1 MCLRV
6 HTTGHGMAFHM
17 PSAYSL
23 IVLSLE
29 NLPEL
34 ATGRS
39 RRSICTHGMAD
50 LLRRCH
56 GCHSC
61 APFGRIR
68 RLSLSNKYRQL
79 SKLTAVKTRS
89 LTAYGDLECLELSPD
104 LVHRVIQLLGFVFQ
118 LLPLWIALERAKS
131 EWREGQDE
139 LFPRN
144 PTSHCHKAL
153 LPTGTHLQ
161 IVDGTSGVFTV
172 SQSYAEQPVR
182 TMREIP
188 SHADSP
194 YTLAASLLPV
204 GKANLHG

>member
-6 HTTGHGMAFHM
+6 HTTGQVWRSICL
-17 PSAYSL
+17 PRTP

-79 SKLTAVKTRS
+79 SKLTAVKTRP
-89 LTAYGDLECLELSPD
+89 LTAYGDLERLELSPD
-104 LVHRVIQLLGFVFQ
+104 LVHRVIQLLGFIFQ
-118 LLPLWIALERAKS
+118 LLPLWIALEGLNPNGAKGKMS
-131 EWREGQDE
+131 CFQGIRRVIVIKRSCPLEPICRSLTE
-139 LFPRN
+139 LQEFSR
-144 PTSHCHKAL
+144 S
-153 LPTGTHLQ
+153 
-161 IVDGTSGVFTV
+161 V
-172 SQSYAEQPVR
+172 SRTPSQPVR

-188 SHADSP
+188 SHADS
-194 YTLAASLLPV
+194 T
-204 GKANLHG
+204 